1 MDNTYS
7 IQEET
12 LTAIGD
18 ALRNK
23 CGETVI
29 KTVNE
34 YAQII
39 YSPNY
44 IVETGDFKR
53 IDDIENE
60 TYIVHF
66 PRAKKIQI
74 NYRLSNFNN
83 GNYHFLYHAFGE
95 YDIDTFPLQDALQ
108 LPNIWGGSITYEDV
122 DTITFLRYTRVV
134 DYILSS
140 CGYYLDII
148 GLDEEGYSI
157 PGTHTIIRSVERE
170 FYNLYSPAEMA
181 DTINNSLMG
190 SKEYSDLF
198 TAKTTEI
205 REGLLEGITQIA
217 TYRGYYLE
225 NLTSLE
231 LPDTITEIKSYAF
244 SNCFKLATVKMP
256 HNDNLKMGNMAFDAC
271 YALREITLYETPP
284 TITDS
289 TFDTRYLQK
298 IWVPGESYDAYLAAP
313 YFSTK
318 YRALV
323 KPHNNYV
330 GPISGGTVLFNIPTA
345 YQAEL
350 IAFDEPP
357 ASYSVVVED
366 DTMASVSDITLN
378 ADSITFNVNDK
389 GIEGTTKVILTVE
402 TVNGTVF
409 TREKSFRVLETIP
422 PSTYTVESVD
432 GAAYGFALNDAGYYE
447 SQCKGIK
454 NGYAVCK
461 VNISNMGAKTVYF
474 DCINSG
480 EANYD
485 YGLLSN
491 VNTDLVVSNAADTTG
506 VYYDFKGKSSLDV
519 VVVEYAD
526 AVEDCFI
533 TVKFRKDSSGDNGND
548 SLQFKVR
555 FSE

>member
-23 CGETVI
+23 CGETVM
-29 KTVNE
+29 KTVDE

-44 IVETGDFKR
+44 NVETDNYERVDGVG
-53 IDDIENE
+53 NE

-66 PRAKKIQI
+66 PGAKKIQI
-74 NYRLSNFNN
+74 KYQLINFNN
-83 GNYHFLYHAFGE
+83 GDYHFLYHAFGE
-95 YDIDTFPLQDALQ
+95 YDIDTFPSQDALQ
-108 LPNIWGGSITYEDV
+108 LPNGYGVITYEDV
-122 DTITFLRYTRVV
+122 DTITFLRYIRVV
-134 DYILSS
+134 NYILSH
-140 CGYYLDII
+140 CGYYLDIV

-157 PGTHTIIRSVERE
+157 PGTHTIIRPVERE
-170 FYNLYSPAEMA
+170 FPNKYSPTEMA
-181 DTINNSLMG
+181 DEINNSLMG

-217 TYRGYYLE
+217 EYRGYHLE
-225 NLTSLE
+225 NLTTLE
-231 LPDTITEIKSYAF
+231 LPDTITEIQTYAF
-244 SNCFKLATVKMP
+244 SSCSKLATVKMP
-256 HNDNLKMGNMAFDAC
+256 HNDNLKMENMVFNGC

-289 TFDTRYLQK
+289 TFDTNYLQK

-318 YRALV
+318 YRGLV

-330 GPISGGTVLFNIPTA
+330 GPIRGGTVLFNTPTA

-366 DTMASVSDITLN
+366 DNLASISDITLN
-378 ADSITFNVNDK
+378 TDSITFNVNDK
-389 GIEGTTKVILTVE
+389 GIEGITKVILTVE
-402 TVNGTVF
+402 TVSGTVY
-409 TREKSFRVLETIP
+409 TREKSFRIFETIP
-422 PSTYTVESVD
+422 PSSYTVEAVE
-432 GAAYGFALNDAGYYE
+432 GATYGFALNDAGYYE
-447 SQCKGIK
+447 SQCKGIN
-454 NGYAVCK
+454 NGYAVCR

-491 VNTDLVVSNAADTTG
+491 VNTDLVVSNTADAAG
-506 VYYDFKGKSSLDV
+506 VYYNFKGKSSLNV

-526 AVEDCFI
+526 AVDDCFI
-533 TVKFRKDSSGDNGND
+533 IVKFRKDSSGNNDND